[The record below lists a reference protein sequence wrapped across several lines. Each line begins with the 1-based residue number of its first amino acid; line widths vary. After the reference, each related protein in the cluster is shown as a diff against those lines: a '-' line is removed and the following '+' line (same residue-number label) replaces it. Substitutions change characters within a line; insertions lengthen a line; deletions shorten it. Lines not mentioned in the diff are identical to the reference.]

1 MTRYAKYK
9 PTGIAWLPEVPEG
22 WEVRPLKTC
31 FVSSFSGVWGQDVQ
45 PNLDAAVC
53 YRVADF
59 DYQRG
64 VLRDSKL
71 TVRGY
76 SSRELDGKLI
86 KRGDLLLEKSG
97 GGDLSPVGRM
107 IWVNRD
113 EKATCSNFIQQFRCN
128 DVNSG
133 SYVCYAFRYLYARKI
148 NGYYYNQTIGIQNL
162 KVARYISLNFPLPP
176 LAEQKAIAAYLDDKC
191 SKVDRL
197 VEAKTKQI
205 ELFKELR
212 ERVIADAVT
221 KGIDGCKTFKP
232 TNIPWLPE
240 VPETWEVVRN
250 KCFMVLTDE
259 KVGDRKGQF
268 PLLSLTKQ
276 GVIIR
281 DISTGKGKFPKDY
294 DTYLVVKP
302 NNLVFCLFDIEET
315 PRTVGLVR
323 NIGMITGAYTNF
335 EINTNMVLPEF
346 VYYYYLFVDE
356 GKRLSPYYTGLRK
369 VVKTN
374 TFLSLRFPLP
384 PLSEQKRIVTYLGKK
399 CAKIDALVA
408 KIEDEVVKLKEYR
421 ERLVADVVTGQRK
434 VVK

>member
-1 MTRYAKYK
+1 MKYAKYK
-9 PTGIAWLPEVPEG
+9 ETGISWLPEVPDG
-22 WEVRPLKTC
+22 WEIRRVKYLLDQVVEPSKSHCKVGLENIESKTGKFVESKAEFEGDGVAFKKGDLLYGKLRPYLAKVWMATFEGNAVGDFIVLRPRVEFDSRFALYYMLSSSFTGIC
-31 FVSSFSGVWGQDVQ
+31 NAATYGAKMPRVSPSFVSS
-45 PNLDAAVC
+45 L
-53 YRVADF
+53 
-59 DYQRG
+59 
-64 VLRDSKL
+64 
-71 TVRGY
+71 
-76 SSRELDGKLI
+76 
-86 KRGDLLLEKSG
+86 
-97 GGDLSPVGRM
+97 
-107 IWVNRD
+107 
-113 EKATCSNFIQQFRCN
+113 
-128 DVNSG
+128 
-133 SYVCYAFRYLYARKI
+133 
-148 NGYYYNQTIGIQNL
+148 
-162 KVARYISLNFPLPP
+162 PLPVP
-176 LAEQKAIAAYLDDKC
+176 TKEEQVRISEYLDDKC

-205 ELFKELR
+205 ELLKELR